1 MFKRI
6 GNLIRGFFG
15 LFVSGLEKQN
25 PEALL
30 EVERENLRKQI
41 AQYNQGLAAHAG
53 LCERLIA
60 QVKKLEIEERELR
73 AKTTALL
80 RADSRDAAGQTALRL
95 QTTQRELAEDRT
107 QLEQAETTY
116 RELIRARD
124 VAIKNAQSK
133 IEALRFS
140 LDDLKIKKATA
151 ELTQMAS
158 GMITQIGGSGDTLER
173 LRSMVE
179 EERQRAAGAARVA
192 RDTLDTSGVALK
204 EAEHKALEE
213 QALADLPLPK
223 GSRLAPNAGSQDRRR
238 DQDHGPVP
246 QANEGTKSSGP
257 VSQ

>member
-116 RELIRARD
+116 RESIRARD

-140 LDDLKIKKATA
+140 LDDLKIKKATVSC
-151 ELTQMAS
+151 ELQVA
-158 GMITQIGGSGDTLER
+158 GYR
-173 LRSMVE
+173 LRVGSSAHALLLL
-179 EERQRAAGAARVA
+179 QL
-192 RDTLDTSGVALK
+192 TTSQFQPLTRNPQPATRNSQP
-204 EAEHKALEE
+204 ATRNP
-213 QALADLPLPK
+213 QLAT
-223 GSRLAPNAGSQDRRR
+223 RN
-238 DQDHGPVP
+238 
-246 QANEGTKSSGP
+246 
-257 VSQ
+257 

>member
-133 IEALRFS
+133 I
-140 LDDLKIKKATA
+140 
-151 ELTQMAS
+151 
-158 GMITQIGGSGDTLER
+158 
-173 LRSMVE
+173 
-179 EERQRAAGAARVA
+179 
-192 RDTLDTSGVALK
+192 
-204 EAEHKALEE
+204 
-213 QALADLPLPK
+213 
-223 GSRLAPNAGSQDRRR
+223 
-238 DQDHGPVP
+238 
-246 QANEGTKSSGP
+246 
-257 VSQ
+257 